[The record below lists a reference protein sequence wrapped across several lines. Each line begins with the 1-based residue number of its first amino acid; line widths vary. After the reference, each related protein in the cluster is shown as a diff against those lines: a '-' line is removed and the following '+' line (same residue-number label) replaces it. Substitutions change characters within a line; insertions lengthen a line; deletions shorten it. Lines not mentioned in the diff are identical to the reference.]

1 MSLEAMSELHAI
13 PWWAWIAIVAIVSGT
28 ISGIVQMR
36 HKHAER
42 MEMIRQGMNPDGG
55 KPAGPPDL

>member
-1 MSLEAMSELHAI
+1 MTSDVFHWLGGM
-13 PWWAWIAIVAIVSGT
+13 PWFGWIALVGMIGGFITCLVK
-28 ISGIVQMR
+28 MR

-55 KPAGPPDL
+55 KPAGPPEV